1 MDSNASPQSVGY
13 GSAAYHPSCGERPT
27 KFDGYS
33 GISMKDDASS
43 TTSTSKEKVKR
54 KAPIKIVLRRLPR
67 GMTWKELQMQLDPL
81 PETEFSQFVA
91 VGVDAPK
98 IAFPRAYF
106 VFKNDEDIIA
116 FRDRFNGYVFIDSQG
131 SESMG
136 LVELAPNPKVS
147 RHKLED
153 SKKRDKK
160 CATIDTE
167 VEYKKFVDDRE
178 NPPKPVIVPIEQRIK
193 EIEMKEKN
201 ALENAVQET
210 PLTQYMIRKNEEKFR
225 RIQEKRRTREEER
238 RARLQRLYDKEQRER
253 AERNETKKIT
263 EFRNSKFERAALKEK
278 SNDRDRERGDR
289 GSTASKKNREDAH
302 EEQELPPRKSER
314 SFRNERIAKKER
326 DNVTGA
332 RERVIRVER
341 TKKCEHA
348 DNNVKAED
356 MKPSRE
362 RIEKG
367 VEVNDDGKTNVS
379 VIRSPKIFI
388 ASAAVPKETSEK
400 GVKGSEK
407 DEAVVPK
414 QPRRAKVPVGAD
426 TLRGGVIL
434 AYYIDARSSRAGDIS
449 TGCAKA
455 TSCSCC
461 CGCRSGK
468 RGDRREQSGHG
479 KAVNGYVAKHAR
491 IR

>member
-1 MDSNASPQSVGY
+1 
-13 GSAAYHPSCGERPT
+13 
-27 KFDGYS
+27 
-33 GISMKDDASS
+33 MKDEISS
-43 TTSTSKEKVKR
+43 TISNSKEKIKR
-54 KAPIKIVLRRLPR
+54 RAPIKIVLRRLPR

-81 PETEFSQFVA
+81 PETEFIQFVA
-91 VGVDAPK
+91 VSVDAPK

-106 VFKNDEDIIA
+106 VFKNDEDIIT

-160 CATIDTE
+160 CGTIDTE

-178 NPPKPVIVPIEQRIK
+178 NPQKPVIISIEQRIK

-210 PLTQYMIRKNEEKFR
+210 PLTQYMIRRNEEKFR

-238 RARLQRLYDKEQRER
+238 RARLQRLYDKEQREK

-263 EFRNSKFERAALKEK
+263 EFRNSKFERSALKEK

-289 GSTASKKNREDAH
+289 GSAASKKSREDAP
-302 EEQELPPRKSER
+302 EEQELPLRESER
-314 SFRNERIAKKER
+314 SFRSERVAKKER
-326 DNVTGA
+326 DNITGT
-332 RERVIRVER
+332 RERVIRMER

-356 MKPSRE
+356 VKPSRE
-362 RIEKG
+362 RMEKG
-367 VEVNDDGKTNVS
+367 VEVNDDGKTNMS
-379 VIRSPKIFI
+379 VIRSPKIFV
-388 ASAAVPKETSEK
+388 ASAAIPKETSEK

-414 QPRRAKVPVGAD
+414 QPRRAKDRPERAIYQPGA
-426 TLRGGVIL
+426 LRRRAAAAAAAAAAESAATDVNK
-434 AYYIDARSSRAGDIS
+434 ADAE
-449 TGCAKA
+449 KP
-455 TSCSCC
+455 
-461 CGCRSGK
+461 
-468 RGDRREQSGHG
+468 
-479 KAVNGYVAKHAR
+479 
-491 IR
+491 

>member
-1 MDSNASPQSVGY
+1 
-13 GSAAYHPSCGERPT
+13 
-27 KFDGYS
+27 
-33 GISMKDDASS
+33 MKDDASS

-314 SFRNERIAKKER
+314 TFRSERIAKKER

-332 RERVIRVER
+332 RERVIRVERTKKCEHADNNVKAEDMKPSRER

-414 QPRRAKVPVGAD
+414 QPRRAKDRPERAIYQPGALRRRAAAAAAAAAAESVVTDVNKAD
-426 TLRGGVIL
+426 TE
-434 AYYIDARSSRAGDIS
+434 
-449 TGCAKA
+449 KP
-455 TSCSCC
+455 
-461 CGCRSGK
+461 
-468 RGDRREQSGHG
+468 
-479 KAVNGYVAKHAR
+479 
-491 IR
+491 